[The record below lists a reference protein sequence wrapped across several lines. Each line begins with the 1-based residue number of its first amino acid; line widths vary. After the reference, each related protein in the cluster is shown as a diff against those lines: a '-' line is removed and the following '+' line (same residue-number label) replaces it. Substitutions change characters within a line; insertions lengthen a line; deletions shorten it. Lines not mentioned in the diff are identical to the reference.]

1 MPSPALGVFSTL
13 LQPGCLPQ
21 FLQDLTCAL
30 ASALP
35 LPRKRRPPPANHR
48 VHPLLPTASG
58 ARVWRCSVRV
68 GPWSHHT
75 EEARGPSLGWQVI
88 NPPPPPSE
96 ILWDSVIPQLG
107 HCTLQAP
114 QWILWASKGAK
125 PCVFAFL
132 DRTRQMSPTGSLQVL
147 GAPGKLHMLRA
158 HSLGTLVPPSR

>member
-88 NPPPPPSE
+88 NPPPP
-96 ILWDSVIPQLG
+96 
-107 HCTLQAP
+107 
-114 QWILWASKGAK
+114 
-125 PCVFAFL
+125 
-132 DRTRQMSPTGSLQVL
+132 RR
-147 GAPGKLHMLRA
+147 LR
-158 HSLGTLVPPSR
+158 SCGIQSYPNSGTAPSRHLSGFCGHPKEPNPVSLPSWTGQGRCRLLGPSRC